1 MKKTDLRYDIQHG
14 HCQIT
19 KQTPVPRNEIEAIE
33 INFAGLVDEIEP
45 VNKDIGPIERL
56 YHLRSNIRRK
66 TGDHDIQEDDWN
78 TKLISAVHMGCVM
91 GWDDKGT
98 KRAMKH
104 FALAT
109 INEIVCGKTTPLSYR
124 EAKSLP
130 EWEAW
135 KESMEKEFRALQDMG
150 VFELVKRTDL
160 PKKSRVVKTKW
171 IYKIKQI

>member
-1 MKKTDLRYDIQHG
+1 
-14 HCQIT
+14 
-19 KQTPVPRNEIEAIE
+19 
-33 INFAGLVDEIEP
+33 
-45 VNKDIGPIERL
+45 
-56 YHLRSNIRRK
+56 
-66 TGDHDIQEDDWN
+66 
-78 TKLISAVHMGCVM
+78 MGCIM

-130 EWEAW
+130 EWETW

-171 IYKIKQI
+171 IYKIKQNSDGAVSKYKSRLVAQGFLLRWGVDYYDTYSSVVGYNTLRTILNISAITGEKISQADIGNAYVESSPNQTQWYTPLNALGWKKLIP

>member
-1 MKKTDLRYDIQHG
+1 
-14 HCQIT
+14 
-19 KQTPVPRNEIEAIE
+19 
-33 INFAGLVDEIEP
+33 
-45 VNKDIGPIERL
+45 
-56 YHLRSNIRRK
+56 
-66 TGDHDIQEDDWN
+66 
-78 TKLISAVHMGCVM
+78 MGCVM

-171 IYKIKQI
+171 ISKIKQNSDGTISKYKSRLVAQGFLLRWGIDYYDT